1 MAALMPLRNRWSW
14 LDGLARDV
22 RYSVRTW
29 RRKPAFAIVSILTL
43 AIGIGSV
50 ATVFSVVEVVLVRPL
65 PYADADRLVAI
76 WDGHVTDRNLAKI
89 FASYADFET
98 WRRESRSV
106 ETLAA
111 VTWATGDQT
120 FTGYGDANVV
130 LAIPA
135 SVDFFAL
142 LGVAPAI
149 GRTFAADDLTRG
161 CTIVLAAR
169 FWRASL
175 SASADVVGRALALD
189 GRACTVIGVMP
200 DTFAFYPAA
209 ADMWTLITA
218 TREQLPP
225 DRYQGVGVFGRL
237 RAGVTREQANAEL
250 ASIHRQAHANDPHG
264 AAFAPAV
271 YALQDEFTWLAGR
284 NLRVTLW
291 VLFGAVAIVLLIA
304 SVNVANLLLG
314 RSIARQRELA
324 IRAAIGSGRWN
335 LARQIMIEALML
347 STTAAALGLAIAEA
361 ATRYLRSQLPVDLP
375 PGTIVAVDGGVVAF
389 AIAVA
394 VLTSLVFGTLPAWRA
409 ARADIQPALKAY
421 AASPGG
427 PHANR
432 ASTMFIA
439 VQMAC
444 AMALLVGAGLLI
456 QSLVRLG
463 SVPLGYNADGILTMS
478 VRLPRAAYPQADRR
492 AAFYQRLL
500 DDVAAAPGVD
510 AAALTTALARG
521 GGVNLLL
528 VDGRPD
534 SRPETSAPDVALD
547 SVSADYFRVLGIPL
561 LSGRAFSDADA
572 ADAPPV
578 SIVSRALARK
588 YFPDGDAIGRRIRT
602 PNTAWSTI
610 VGIVGDVKTM
620 SVYQEMRWI
629 DTPTIF
635 RPIAQTAPVDAS
647 LVVRSAAPASVGATV
662 RRRIAT
668 VDAAVAVASI
678 GTLRERMARDLAY
691 PEFRAAVLSGFAAI
705 ALLLAAVGL
714 YAVLSQV
721 VAARTQE
728 FGVRMAL
735 GARTA
740 DIVRLVAVQGGTP
753 TLVGLAAGIA
763 AAMAIARILSGLLF
777 GVGAADPSAIAAVA
791 LVLVVTAAAAM
802 YIPARR
808 ASRIDPLTALRSE

>member
-1 MAALMPLRNRWSW
+1 
-14 LDGLARDV
+14 
-22 RYSVRTW
+22 
-29 RRKPAFAIVSILTL
+29 
-43 AIGIGSV
+43 
-50 ATVFSVVEVVLVRPL
+50 
-65 PYADADRLVAI
+65 
-76 WDGHVTDRNLAKI
+76 
-89 FASYADFET
+89 
-98 WRRESRSV
+98 
-106 ETLAA
+106 
-111 VTWATGDQT
+111 
-120 FTGYGDANVV
+120 
-130 LAIPA
+130 
-135 SVDFFAL
+135 
-142 LGVAPAI
+142 
-149 GRTFAADDLTRG
+149 
-161 CTIVLAAR
+161 
-169 FWRASL
+169 
-175 SASADVVGRALALD
+175 
-189 GRACTVIGVMP
+189 
-200 DTFAFYPAA
+200 
-209 ADMWTLITA
+209 
-218 TREQLPP
+218 
-225 DRYQGVGVFGRL
+225 
-237 RAGVTREQANAEL
+237 
-250 ASIHRQAHANDPHG
+250 
-264 AAFAPAV
+264 
-271 YALQDEFTWLAGR
+271 
-284 NLRVTLW
+284 
-291 VLFGAVAIVLLIA
+291 
-304 SVNVANLLLG
+304 
-314 RSIARQRELA
+314 
-324 IRAAIGSGRWN
+324 
-335 LARQIMIEALML
+335 ML